1 MLSNQP
7 LLTKEIHQ
15 FKGFFIFWYYQGLL
29 WFWHKAIEIIDNF
42 EATFAVRLMFKH
54 ITEPI
59 FQDYTRAG
67 RILGILIR
75 LLRIMVGLLFYLAI
89 IILFSILATT
99 WAILPIF
106 AIWQIFKG
114 IFI

>member
-7 LLTKEIHQ
+7 LLTREIRS

-29 WFWHKAIEIIDNF
+29 WFWRKAIEIISNF

-67 RILGILIR
+67 RLLGILIR
-75 LLRIMVGLLFYLAI
+75 LLRIVVGLLFYLAI
-89 IILFSILATT
+89 IIIFSIM
-99 WAILPIF
+99 AIIWVLLPIF
-106 AIWQIFKG
+106 AVWQIFKG
-114 IFI
+114 LFV

>member
-7 LLTKEIHQ
+7 LLTREIRN
-15 FKGFFIFWYYQGLL
+15 FKGFFIFRYVQGLS
-29 WFWHKAIEIIDNF
+29 WFWHKAIEIISNF
-42 EATFAVRLMFKH
+42 EATFAVRLMLKH

-75 LLRIMVGLLFYLAI
+75 LLRIVVGLLFYLAI
-89 IILFSILATT
+89 IILFSVLATV
-99 WAILPIF
+99 WAILPIL
-106 AIWQIFKG
+106 AIWQVFKG
-114 IFI
+114 ISI